1 MDDALSHVAGPEPA
15 RNAPKVALRPRGS
28 VHHAPAYSRFVSL
41 MKLILPTLAVIL
53 IGLVVVWPYLQGKES
68 RFRIGF
74 SGLMLTGSEDPNMVN
89 ARYQGT
95 DKNSRMY
102 SITADLAR
110 NLLDGTSAVEL
121 EMPKADMVLEDGTWL
136 VLTADTG
143 IYTRDAATLD
153 LTGAVTLFHDSGYE
167 FRTSKAAI
175 NLTDGLAESTESVE
189 GQGPFGILK
198 AEGFRLI
205 DKGKIIQFT
214 GKSKVTIYP
223 GAEKR

>member
-1 MDDALSHVAGPEPA
+1 VDDALSHVSGPVPV
-15 RNAPKVALRPRGS
+15 RGAPKVALRHGS
-28 VHHAPAYSRFVSL
+28 SIHRASAYSRFVSL
-41 MKLILPTLAVIL
+41 MKVFLPVLAVML

-95 DKNSRMY
+95 DRNSRMY

-143 IYTRDAATLD
+143 IYTRDTATLE
-153 LTGAVTLFHDSGYE
+153 LAGAVTLFHDSGYE
-167 FRTSKAAI
+167 FRTSKAFI
-175 NLTDGLAESTESVE
+175 NLTDGLAESTEPVE
-189 GQGPFGILK
+189 GQGPFGFLK

-214 GKSKVTIYP
+214 GKAKVTIYP
-223 GAEKR
+223 GANKR

>member
-1 MDDALSHVAGPEPA
+1 MDDAFSHVAGPVPA
-15 RNAPKVALRPRGS
+15 RNAPKVVIRPRDAI
-28 VHHAPAYSRFVSL
+28 HHTPAYSRFVRL
-41 MKLILPTLAVIL
+41 MKVFLPTLALML
-53 IGLVVVWPYLQGKES
+53 IGLVVVWPYLQSKES

-102 SITADLAR
+102 TITADLAR

-121 EMPKADMVLEDGTWL
+121 EMPKADMVLEDGSWL

-143 IYTRDAATLD
+143 IYNRDSATLD
-153 LTGAVTLFHDSGYE
+153 LVGSVTLFHDSGYE
-167 FRTSKAAI
+167 FRTSKASI
-175 NLTDGLAESTESVE
+175 NLADGLAESTEKVK
-189 GQGPFGILK
+189 GQGPFGDLE

-214 GKSKVTIYP
+214 GKARMIIYP
-223 GAEKR
+223 GADKP